1 MQGFHRNSAGSL
13 QKSVRFHEKT
23 SAFQTDLAAYPPSVA
38 LAGSQ
43 GFVCPVPLPSLK
55 HGVGLTLAVAV
66 TPQFQ
71 RLALGAPQPM
81 LKKEREEIWVP
92 DDQYHCL
99 HCTACDSTVSTL
111 SPIQAASRGTSD
123 QSDEWR
129 PKKYSGT
136 CFVTGCV
143 VAYLLPQKTLLS
155 FCSDNVSSLRAI
167 DIFLLEVSLDNAFSR
182 VFLFVCFFFFSNR
195 DLRAY

>member
-13 QKSVRFHEKT
+13 QKSVQFHEKT

-71 RLALGAPQPM
+71 CLALGAPQPM

-143 VAYLLPQKTLLS
+143 VAYLLPQKELAES
-155 FCSDNVSSLRAI
+155 HRY
-167 DIFLLEVSLDNAFSR
+167 IFVGSVVR
-182 VFLFVCFFFFSNR
+182 
-195 DLRAY
+195 